1 MLPYTEQFDLVGPDD
16 LVFGRGVVE
25 QTGERTA
32 EHGTSALVVT
42 DPGIRAAG
50 LLDAVLDSLSG
61 AGLDVTVFEEVEP
74 DPTVSTVVACAERA
88 VETGADVLVGV
99 GGGSSMDVAKGAAAL
114 AATDR
119 AVEDLLGRGN
129 VGTTG
134 LPTILLPTTA
144 GTGAEV
150 SPAVVLFDDRRTGEK
165 VAMID
170 EALFAT
176 TALVDPDLT
185 MHLPTALT
193 RATGL
198 DAFAHAMGSYLSTA
212 SNTFANALCA
222 EAMDLIETHLR
233 DAVYHGADAPEAREK
248 MSLAATMAM
257 FGRVNGGKAAI
268 HSIAYGVQA
277 MYDVPHAEAI
287 AMVLPET
294 VEYNLPAATGVLA
307 RLGTRLYD
315 ATGSRRERA
324 GTLVEGVYRL
334 RADVGLDRTLR
345 SVGASEDDLDELA
358 ALAVHSE
365 RHLEANPRAVT
376 VEDAKAIL
384 RNCW

>member
-1 MLPYTEQFDLVGPDD
+1 MLPYAERFDLVGPDD
-16 LVFGRGVVE
+16 LVFGRGTVE
-25 QTGERTA
+25 GTGERAA
-32 EHGTSALVVT
+32 EHGTTALVVT

-50 LLDAVLDSLSG
+50 LLEPVLDSLR
-61 AGLDVTVFEEVEP
+61 AAELDVSVFEGVEP

-88 VETGADVLVGV
+88 AEVDADVLVGI

-119 AVEDLLGRGN
+119 PVEALLGRGN
-129 VGTTG
+129 VETRG
-134 LPTILLPTTA
+134 LPTVLLPTTA
-144 GTGAEV
+144 GTGSEV

-170 EALFAT
+170 GALFAT

-185 MHLPTALT
+185 MHLPAALT

-198 DAFAHAMGSYLSTA
+198 DAFAHGMGSYLSTA

-233 DAVYHGADAPEAREK
+233 DAVYHGANAPEAREK
-248 MSLAATMAM
+248 LSLASTMAM

-268 HSIAYGVQA
+268 HAVAYGVQA

-294 VEYNLPAATGVLA
+294 VEFDLPAATGVLA

-324 GTLVEGVYRL
+324 ETLVEGVYRL
-334 RADVGLDRTLR
+334 RADVGLDRNLR
-345 SVGASEDDLDELA
+345 SVGASEADLDEVA
-358 ALAVHSE
+358 ALAVRSE
-365 RHLEANPRAVT
+365 RHLEANPRPVT
-376 VEDAKAIL
+376 IEDARAIL

>member
-1 MLPYTEQFDLVGPDD
+1 MLPYTEQFALVGPDD

-25 QTGERTA
+25 QTGERA
-32 EHGTSALVVT
+32 DEHGTSALVVT
-42 DPGIRAAG
+42 DPGIRRAG

-61 AGLDVTVFEEVEP
+61 AGLDVSVFDEVEP

-88 VETGADVLVGV
+88 REVDAEVLVGV

-114 AATDR
+114 ATSDR
-119 AVEDLLGRGN
+119 PVEALLGRGN
-129 VGTTG
+129 VETRG

-150 SPAVVLFDDRRTGEK
+150 SPAVVLFDDLRTGEK

-170 EALFAT
+170 DALFAT

-185 MHLPTALT
+185 MHLPAPLT

-198 DAFAHAMGSYLSTA
+198 DAFAHAMGSYMATT

-233 DAVYHGADAPEAREK
+233 DAVYHGANAPGAREK
-248 MSLAATMAM
+248 LSLAATMAM

-268 HSIAYGVQA
+268 HSVAYGIQA

-294 VEYNLPAATGVLA
+294 VEYNLPAATGAFA
-307 RLGTRLYD
+307 RLGTRLYG
-315 ATGSRRERA
+315 AEGSRRERA
-324 GTLVEGVYRL
+324 ETLVEGVYRL
-334 RADVGLDRTLR
+334 RDDVGLDRSLR
-345 SVGASEDDLDELA
+345 SVGASESDLDELA
-358 ALAVHSE
+358 ELATHSE
-365 RHLEANPRAVT
+365 RHLEANPRPVT
-376 VEDAKAIL
+376 VEDAKEIL
-384 RNCW
+384 LKLW